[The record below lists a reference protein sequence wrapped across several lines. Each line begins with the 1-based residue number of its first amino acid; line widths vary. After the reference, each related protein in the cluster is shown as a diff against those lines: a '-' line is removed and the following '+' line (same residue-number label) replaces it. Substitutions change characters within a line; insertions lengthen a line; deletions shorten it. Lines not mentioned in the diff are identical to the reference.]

1 MHLQLLSSIH
11 SRCLSY
17 PSSLSSCWCIH
28 GVQIVVTIRCKYIWI
43 TLASSYCRITLEKP
57 QKLAA
62 MDCIVYEWS
71 NKQTSKQTQSVLA
84 GEATSRKASKHS
96 RCKHN
101 LDDAASADTHSSP
114 GPQEWETNESASRY
128 NWVLLLLFFYLQ
140 FTFAN
145 LCFHCCE
152 ISMQGLV
159 CRLATSACNR

>member
-84 GEATSRKASKHS
+84 GAAPSRFTSSNSCIFSDAHVMACSCYICICDEMRILMMLHQQTLTHHPAPKSERRMNQLAGTI
-96 RCKHN
+96 N
-101 LDDAASADTHSSP
+101 L
-114 GPQEWETNESASRY
+114 PQ
-128 NWVLLLLFFYLQ
+128 
-140 FTFAN
+140 
-145 LCFHCCE
+145 
-152 ISMQGLV
+152 I
-159 CRLATSACNR
+159 